1 MEFGYDPAKSNS
13 NKEKHAIDFEEAQ
26 VLWDDED
33 RMVIPARSDSE
44 QRFALLALLGDRV
57 WVAFYTLRDAAIRII
72 SVRRARKNETELYE
86 SGRTR

>member
-1 MEFGYDPAKSNS
+1 MEFEYDPAKSET
-13 NKEKHAIDFEEAQ
+13 NKERHAIGFEEAQ

-33 RMVIPARSDSE
+33 RMVIPTRSDSE

-57 WVAFYTLRDAAIRII
+57 WVAFYTVRGTAIRII

>member
-1 MEFGYDPAKSNS
+1 MEFEYDPAKSDS

-57 WVAFYTLRDAAIRII
+57 WVTFYTVRDTAIRLI